1 MKKNNNKKIFSVFAV
16 LAITATAALGSLSL
30 AGCGDK
36 SFEYNPV
43 SDGQNAAAKTFST
56 ALGTVAQSEGRQLY
70 IAVDGKSAQNGGD
83 GSEAKPYDI
92 NSLGDA
98 NLYQAGDTILIKPGV
113 YKTSQSISIN
123 YSGTFDKYITIKNAS
138 ATTGLPSEAVVIDF
152 SEQKFDSTL
161 RGVHIYGS
169 FIYWYGIDVCGA
181 GDNGLY
187 ISGSYNT
194 VEYSEFYNNRD
205 TGLQLGRAYSDQSS
219 INQWPSYNL
228 IKNCTSHNNYDNET
242 AGENADGFA
251 AKLTVG
257 YGNVFDGCIAYRNSD
272 DGWDLYAKT
281 ESGNIGAVIIYNC
294 VAFENGYLEYT
305 QAENN
310 ARFPNFNTEFTEA
323 NPNSYKTNAGDGN
336 GFKLGGSVMEGD
348 VVIYNCLAFNN
359 RMHGVTDNSNPG
371 VLSLDGITSYDNAAG
386 IDDNPLSATF
396 GQIVAASA
404 ESCNNI
410 DVSRQTYSYNNLN
423 RVLSVKSAIGQNLG
437 ADAYRA
443 SVRNSLLG
451 TEAKGTKAYKIESA
465 IDADSKNG
473 VKGVEVNAPV
483 AADVFEKLPIV
494 KNAEDYTFNL
504 SGLKDLGTY
513 TDANDL
519 ASATLNAQRVHK
531 IYRNA
536 DGSVNMKGVLEVKD
550 YSKLLGVD
558 NKIGSVLSGAN
569 YGAYTHF
576 YALDNVSGATDNAA
590 RLARIKEALTIN
602 CDANAVY
609 QDFDVPAKMTGATI
623 SWASSD
629 ANVLKI
635 GTDKDTSLSGS
646 EYITVGVYRQSEDK
660 TVTLTATLDYN
671 GEQTTKAF
679 TVTVKRDEPSVGAIY
694 AVTADGD
701 RIEDG
706 NIIVD
711 AYMLYEEPEI
721 RVENGADYNGKL
733 LNASQYDVVS
743 SYFYAPD
750 KNSKPFEIKS
760 FTPSTPGVYTVTK
773 KVNIKGESKSKT
785 FSYYIYVASPD
796 ANVDFVEGNVSVTVN
811 RDGFIIEG
819 ALSNVTGSL
828 YALSSATQLELTK
841 ETIKTQ
847 AGVENFAFR
856 GESIRAQ
863 LTNANSAEYFVYY
876 AVANV
881 NGDITS
887 EIYETKIN
895 VVSVPDIATFTKV
908 VKGEAVNGETPAET
922 IYLLT
927 ADLDFAENGA
937 FVGSGTFKGLLNGNG
952 HTIKNITA
960 TTSVISKINGGTVMN
975 LKVENLTINSTAERA
990 GFIGSIHGGYVHNVQ
1005 LKNVSV
1011 NSTRA
1016 RVGGLIGQAEEGFTY
1031 ISQVSLIN
1039 ENKDLSIETASASN
1053 RVGGIIG
1060 YIQSNTAPDSELY
1073 ISISDCYVDAKFAA
1087 GSEVGGIVGSYNCNN
1102 SALTPFY
1109 MSIDH
1114 CVFAGEVWAYTTSSL
1129 RVAGILGYHA
1139 NAGSSKLVIHSCLSI
1154 GKSFMGST
1162 DAKAS
1167 IDAAVKNASAIVGG
1181 YDASADADVYNCV
1194 GLLDEHNS
1202 NFRVDQF
1209 DMASIA
1215 KVSTFGEYMLNF
1227 DTTEKWTLIVDGNDD
1242 TALTGRLITLNF
1254 LD

>member
-1 MKKNNNKKIFSVFAV
+1 MKKNNKKIFSVFAV

-30 AGCGDK
+30 AGCGEK
-36 SFEYNPV
+36 SFEYKPV
-43 SDGQNAAAKTFST
+43 GDEQNRVSNTFST
-56 ALGTVAQSEGRQLY
+56 ALGPVAKTEGRQLY
-70 IAVDGKSAQNGGD
+70 IAVNGKSAQNGGD
-83 GSEAKPYDI
+83 GSEANPYDI

-98 NLYQAGDTILIKPGV
+98 TLYQAGDTILIKPGV
-113 YKTSQSISIN
+113 YKTAQSISIN

-138 ATTGLPSEAVVIDF
+138 AATGLPSEAVVIDF

-161 RGVHIYGS
+161 RGVHVYGN
-169 FIYWYGIDVCGA
+169 FIYWYGIDICGA

-205 TGLQLGRAYSDQSS
+205 TGLQLGRAYSDQAS
-219 INQWPSYNL
+219 IDQWPSYNL
-228 IKNCTSHNNYDNET
+228 IKNCTSHNNYDNQT

-272 DGWDLYAKT
+272 DGWDLFAKT

-310 ARFPNFNTEFTEA
+310 ARFPNFDEQFTEA

-348 VVIYNCLAFNN
+348 VVVYNSLAFNN

-386 IDDNPLSATF
+386 IDDDPQSPTF
-396 GQIVAASA
+396 GQIIATAA

-451 TEAKGTKAYKIESA
+451 TAAKGTKAYKIEGA
-465 IDADSKNG
+465 LDADSKNG
-473 VKGVEVNAPV
+473 IRGAEVDAPV
-483 AADVFEKLPIV
+483 ASEVFRALPIV
-494 KNAEDYTFNL
+494 KGEDGYTFVL
-504 SGLKDLGTY
+504 SGKNDLGEY
-513 TDANDL
+513 TGDNEL
-519 ASATLNAQRVHK
+519 SSATLNVNRVHK
-531 IYRNA
+531 TYRNT

-550 YSKLLGVD
+550 YSKLLGEN
-558 NKIGSVLSGAN
+558 NKIGSSLSGAD

-576 YALDNVSGATDNAA
+576 YALDNVNGATDNAA

-623 SWASSD
+623 TWTSSD
-629 ANVLKI
+629 QNVLKI
-635 GTDKDTSLSGS
+635 GADKDVSVSGS
-646 EYITVGVYRQSEDK
+646 EYITIGVYRQAEDK
-660 TVTLTATLDYN
+660 TVKLTATLSYN
-671 GEQTTKAF
+671 GEETAKEF
-679 TVTVKRDEPSVGAIY
+679 TLTVKRDEPSVGAIY
-694 AVTADGD
+694 AVTSDGD
-701 RIEDG
+701 RIDDG

-711 AYMLYEEPEI
+711 AYVLYTEPEI

-733 LNASQYDVVS
+733 LDPSQYEVVS
-743 SYFYAPD
+743 SYLYAPD

-773 KVNIKGESKSKT
+773 KVNVKGQSSAKT

-796 ANVDFVEGNVSVTVN
+796 ANVDFVENKVGVTVN

-828 YALSSATQLELTK
+828 YALSSATRLELTK
-841 ETIKTQ
+841 DTIKAQ
-847 AGVENFAFR
+847 DGVKNFAFR
-856 GESIRAQ
+856 GESVRAQ
-863 LTNANSAEYFVYY
+863 LENANAAEYYVYY

-895 VVSVPDIATFTKV
+895 VVNVTDIATFTKV
-908 VKGEAVNGETPAET
+908 VKGEAVNGETPQET

-927 ADLDFAENGA
+927 ADLDFAENGEFA
-937 FVGSGTFKGLLNGNG
+937 GSGTFKGLLNGGG
-952 HTIKNITA
+952 HTVKNINA
-960 TTSVISKINGGTVMN
+960 KTSVISKINGGTVMN

-1039 ENKDLSIETASASN
+1039 ENKELSIETASTNN

-1060 YIQSNTAPDSELY
+1060 YIQANSAPDSELY
-1073 ISISDCYVDAKFAA
+1073 ISISDCYVDAELTA

-1109 MSIDH
+1109 MNIDH

-1154 GKSFMGST
+1154 GKSFMGSAA
-1162 DAKAS
+1162 AKVS
-1167 IDAAVKNASAIVGG
+1167 IDAAVKNASAVVGG
-1181 YDASADADVYNCV
+1181 FDATADAEVYNCI
-1194 GLLDEHNS
+1194 GLLDEYNS
-1202 NFRVDQF
+1202 NFRVEQYDLK
-1209 DMASIA
+1209 SIA
-1215 KVSTFGEYMLNF
+1215 TPDTFGEYVLNF
-1227 DTTEKWTLIVDGNDD
+1227 DTENKWTLIVDATDGNV
-1242 TALTGRLITLNF
+1242 LTGRLIELNF
-1254 LD
+1254 LG